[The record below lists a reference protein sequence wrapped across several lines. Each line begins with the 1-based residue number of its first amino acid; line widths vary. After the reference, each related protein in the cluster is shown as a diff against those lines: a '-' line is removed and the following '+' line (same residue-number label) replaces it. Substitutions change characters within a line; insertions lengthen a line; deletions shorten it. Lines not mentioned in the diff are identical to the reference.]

1 MIQRPQTLFFLA
13 ITTVCLMLMFS
24 DTTYY
29 ITENTVTE
37 ERCEVEYDETK
48 MMATDGDDTEQN
60 TWIFLFAA
68 VAGGFSLLNIFLFK
82 NRKLQLLLSSFN
94 YLFILGIIVMMY
106 VYSLNMDYFSGS
118 NVQSTFTFYAF
129 IPMGLLALNYFG
141 ARGVRRDEQL
151 VRSMDRLR

>member
-24 DTTYY
+24 DTVFYT
-29 ITENTVTE
+29 TENTFTNE
-37 ERCEVEYDETK
+37 LCQVEYDETK
-48 MMATDGDDTEQN
+48 MIAADGEDQESN
-60 TWIFLFAA
+60 TWIFSFAA
-68 VAGGFSLLNIFLFK
+68 AVGLLSFVSIFLFK

-106 VYSLNMDYFSGS
+106 LYSLNMQYFEGEGV
-118 NVQSTFTFYAF
+118 NSTFTFYSL
-129 IPMGLLALNYFG
+129 IPMALIGLNYFG
-141 ARGVRRDEQL
+141 ARGVRRDEML